1 VRRRATLV
9 CALGSAF
16 VLTACSYDAS
26 GLGDGG
32 SSTTAGATS
41 SGGVVDEADDDADDD
56 DAADDAPAD
65 SGEST
70 AGDGL
75 PPGPWDLGWPVP
87 AEPQT
92 PGDPEAG
99 RYQLLHEGYV
109 SCGIPTSM
117 WALVVP
123 FVGGFVGGE
132 PLPGREGKNAD
143 MPYNWTVHVANSGV
157 EIASQNCLSC
167 HAGYFDGE
175 LVVGLGTAD
184 TDFTQRIDQQLALVP
199 TPDLGG
205 NAFGELTKF
214 LDRLKALGPYTAM
227 RTIGTNPAE
236 PMAVTLVAHRDPQTL
251 AWSDEV
257 LQPLP
262 EIIVPSDPPPWWR
275 AHKKNALFYNG
286 MARGD
291 HRGTMML
298 ATSLCT
304 DTVEEAMGIASYF
317 NNIHAYVRSLRAPE
331 YPYAI
336 DEVLAGEGEAVFL
349 ASCAGCHGTYGA
361 TEEDD
366 TYPNLLFP
374 LDVIGTDPVV
384 AQGGTI
390 YAPQMVEW
398 YNESYYGTIT
408 RMEPDEPFPGYMA
421 PPLDGIWATGPFLH
435 NGSVPSIAL
444 VLDSAKRP
452 TYWRRVDYDSVN
464 FDEVNLGWPY
474 VELDY
479 GHEAAE
485 PDEVKYIYDTTQ
497 LAHGN
502 AGHPFGD
509 QLADDERRALLEYL
523 KTL

>member
-1 VRRRATLV
+1 VQGRGATKV
-9 CALGSAF
+9 CAWLGVYA
-16 VLTACSYDAS
+16 L
-26 GLGDGG
+26 
-32 SSTTAGATS
+32 TAGAC
-41 SGGVVDEADDDADDD
+41 ADDPVFEAGSTGATTSGDGSTAAD
-56 DAADDAPAD
+56 DAADDVADDAPPT
-65 SGEST
+65 S
-70 AGDGL
+70 AGDGDESSAGDEL
-75 PPGPWDLGWPVP
+75 PPGPWDAGWPVP

-99 RYQLLHEGYV
+99 RWQLLHEGYV
-109 SCGIPTSM
+109 TCGIPTSM

-123 FVGGFVGGE
+123 FLGGFVGGE
-132 PLPGREGKNAD
+132 TLPGREGKNAD
-143 MPYNWTVHVANSGV
+143 MPYNWTVHVAKSGV

-184 TDFTQRIDQQLALVP
+184 TDFTQRIDQQLSLVP

-205 NAFGELTKF
+205 TVLGELSRY

-236 PMAVTLVAHRDPQTL
+236 PIAVTLVAHRDPITL
-251 AWSDEV
+251 EWSDEV

-275 AHKKNALFYNG
+275 AHKKNALFYNA

-304 DTVEEAMGIASYF
+304 DSVEEATAIASYF
-317 NNIHAYVRSLRAPE
+317 NNIHAYVRSIRAPE

-336 DEVLAGEGEAVFL
+336 DEVLAAEGEEVFL

-361 TEEDD
+361 TEEED

-374 LDVIGTDPVV
+374 LDVVGTDPVV

-390 YAPQMVEW
+390 YAPHMVEW
-398 YNESYYGTIT
+398 YNGSFYGSIT
-408 RMEPDEPFPGYMA
+408 RMEPDDPFPGYMA
-421 PPLDGIWATGPFLH
+421 PPLDGVWATGPFLH
-435 NGSVPSIAL
+435 NGSVPNIAL
-444 VLDSAKRP
+444 VIDSSKRP
-452 TYWRRVDYDSVN
+452 TYWKRVDYDSAN
-464 FDEVNLGWPY
+464 FDEANLGWPY
-474 VELDY
+474 VAIDH
-479 GHEAAE
+479 GHDGAAPE
-485 PDEVKYIYDTTQ
+485 EVKYIYDTTQ
-497 LAHGN
+497 LAHDNG
-502 AGHPFGD
+502 GHVFGD
-509 QLADDERRALLEYL
+509 HLDDDERRALLEYL

>member
-1 VRRRATLV
+1 L
-9 CALGSAF
+9 CALSSVVVLSAF
-16 VLTACSYDAS
+16 ACTNDGPVFGDGSTGATTSSETRGDDAS
-26 GLGDGG
+26 TNV
-32 SSTTAGATS
+32 SS
-41 SGGVVDEADDDADDD
+41 VD
-56 DAADDAPAD
+56 DAADDD
-65 SGEST
+65 DTSGSEST

-75 PPGPWDLGWPVP
+75 PPGPWDAGWPVP

-109 SCGIPTSM
+109 SCGIPTAM
-117 WALVVP
+117 WGLVAP

-132 PLPGREGKNAD
+132 TLPGREGKNAD
-143 MPYNWTVHVANSGV
+143 MPYNWTVHTAASGV

-167 HAGYFDGE
+167 HGGYFDGE

-184 TDFTQRIDQQLALVP
+184 TDFTQRIDEQLALVP
-199 TPDLGG
+199 TPNLGG
-205 NAFGELTKF
+205 NVLGELTRY

-227 RTIGTNPAE
+227 RTVGTNPAE
-236 PMAVTLVAHRDPQTL
+236 PIAVTLVAHRDPLTL
-251 AWSDEV
+251 EWSDEA

-275 AHKKNALFYNG
+275 SHKKNALFYNG

-304 DTVEEAMGIASYF
+304 DSVDEAVGIASYF
-317 NNIHAYVRSLRAPE
+317 NNIHAYVRSLRAPA

-336 DEVLAGEGEAVFL
+336 DEVLAVDGEEVFL
-349 ASCAGCHGTYGA
+349 ANCAGCHGTYASGAAGA
-361 TEEDD
+361 TDEGD

-390 YAPQMVEW
+390 YAPHMVEW
-398 YNESYYGTIT
+398 YNSSFYGSIT
-408 RMEPDEPFPGYMA
+408 RMEPDDPFPGYMA
-421 PPLDGIWATGPFLH
+421 PPLDGVWATGPFLH

-444 VLDSAKRP
+444 VLDSGKRP
-452 TYWRRVDYDSVN
+452 TYWRRVDYDSAN
-464 FDEVNLGWPY
+464 FDELNLGWPY
-474 VELDY
+474 LALDY
-479 GHEAAE
+479 GHDTAAPE
-485 PDEVKYIYDTTQ
+485 ETKFIYDTTQ
-497 LAHGN
+497 LAHDN
-502 AGHPFGD
+502 AGHVFGD
-509 QLADDERRALLEYL
+509 HLTDDERRALLEYL

>member
-1 VRRRATLV
+1 MRPAAVLCAAFAVACAIACRADV
-9 CALGSAF
+9 
-16 VLTACSYDAS
+16 DAH
-26 GLGDGG
+26 GDGHG
-32 SSTTAGATS
+32 DSSGAASTTSGAS
-41 SGGVVDEADDDADDD
+41 VGPGSVDDGEASVDDSGGG
-56 DAADDAPAD
+56 
-65 SGEST
+65 GEST
-70 AGDGL
+70 VGDGL
-75 PPGPWDLGWPVP
+75 PPGPWDAGWPVP

-92 PGDPEAG
+92 EGDPESG

-123 FVGGFVGGE
+123 FLGGFVGGE
-132 PLPGREGKNAD
+132 TLPGREGANAD

-167 HAGYFDGE
+167 HAGYFNGE

-199 TPDLGG
+199 TPSLPGG
-205 NAFGELTKF
+205 ALGELSRY

-236 PMAVTLVAHRDPQTL
+236 PIAVTLVAHRDPLTL

-275 AHKKNALFYNG
+275 AHKKNALFYNA

-304 DTVEEAMGIASYF
+304 DSVEEAMGIASYF
-317 NNIHAYVRSLRAPE
+317 NNIHSYVRSLRAPE
-331 YPYAI
+331 YPFAI
-336 DEVLAGEGEAVFL
+336 DDVLAAEGEEVFL

-361 TEEDD
+361 TEEED

-374 LDVIGTDPVV
+374 LEVIGTDPVV

-390 YAPQMVEW
+390 YAPHMVEW
-398 YNESYYGTIT
+398 YNESFYGTIT
-408 RMEPDEPFPGYMA
+408 RMEPDDPFPGYMA
-421 PPLDGIWATGPFLH
+421 PPLDGVWATGPFLH

-444 VLDSAKRP
+444 VLASTSRP
-452 TYWRRVDYDSVN
+452 TYWKRVDYDSTN
-464 FDEVNLGWPY
+464 FDELNVGWPY
-474 VELDY
+474 LELDY
-479 GHEAAE
+479 GHADAA
-485 PDEVKYIYDTTQ
+485 PDEVKFIYDTTQ
-497 LAHGN
+497 LAHDNG
-502 AGHPFGD
+502 GHVFGD
-509 QLADDERRALLEYL
+509 NLTDDERRAVLEYL